1 MYNPEQPVFEEQP
14 ESNIEIA
21 YGIED
26 VSKPWWKAVL
36 FALQITLV
44 DFTPFMWAAGF
55 ASLAGIDQP
64 DFVPT
69 LLCACFFCMG
79 ICTFL
84 QTTVGNRLP
93 IVQGSSSALMSSMG
107 NIAAVYGLPAVWGA
121 SLIGGLIQTIL
132 GITKTV
138 SKVRAFLPPVV
149 VGSVVTAIGFVA
161 ARIAVQWTFSRQE
174 PLYLVLA
181 LISFLLALILKF
193 KTKGMVSQGF
203 ILITV
208 VIVGVVVSSFLG
220 IFDWNAVYAAP
231 WIKIPRLFPFTGLS
245 GQPNAVITFTAA
257 AIIGGFSG
265 YMGAIFESVGDYAA
279 TCAACDEVYRV
290 KHIDKG
296 IMASG
301 LGCMITALFG
311 GLPCTSYTQN
321 IGIVAATGVASRRVT
336 QYAGVLFLLY
346 GFCPKMAYIL
356 AGIPKPVIGAVF
368 LISAASIM
376 FSGIDSI
383 VSSPRTLRNTLVAG
397 ITLTLAVM
405 LPYQCTSTYKEW
417 ADSLPPFLNMLCT
430 SQVFIAVLCGV
441 GLNILLNFVLR
452 DKEE

>member
-26 VSKPWWKAVL
+26 VPKPWWKAVL

-231 WIKIPRLFPFTGLS
+231 WIKIPRL
-245 GQPNAVITFTAA
+245 
-257 AIIGGFSG
+257 
-265 YMGAIFESVGDYAA
+265 
-279 TCAACDEVYRV
+279 
-290 KHIDKG
+290 
-296 IMASG
+296 
-301 LGCMITALFG
+301 
-311 GLPCTSYTQN
+311 
-321 IGIVAATGVASRRVT
+321 
-336 QYAGVLFLLY
+336 
-346 GFCPKMAYIL
+346 
-356 AGIPKPVIGAVF
+356 
-368 LISAASIM
+368 
-376 FSGIDSI
+376 
-383 VSSPRTLRNTLVAG
+383 
-397 ITLTLAVM
+397 LAVYFLHTEYRHCCSYRRGIQAGNPICRCFIPVVWL
-405 LPYQCTSTYKEW
+405 LPENGIYSCRNSETGYWGSVP
-417 ADSLPPFLNMLCT
+417 D
-430 SQVFIAVLCGV
+430 LCGFHYV
-441 GLNILLNFVLR
+441 FRN
-452 DKEE
+452 

>member
-26 VSKPWWKAVL
+26 VPKPWWKAVL

-149 VGSVVTAIGFVA
+149 VGSVDSHWVCRSENRGSVDFFQTGTIISGSCADFV
-161 ARIAVQWTFSRQE
+161 F
-174 PLYLVLA
+174 
-181 LISFLLALILKF
+181 
-193 KTKGMVSQGF
+193 
-203 ILITV
+203 
-208 VIVGVVVSSFLG
+208 VG
-220 IFDWNAVYAAP
+220 A
-231 WIKIPRLFPFTGLS
+231 
-245 GQPNAVITFTAA
+245 
-257 AIIGGFSG
+257 
-265 YMGAIFESVGDYAA
+265 
-279 TCAACDEVYRV
+279 
-290 KHIDKG
+290 
-296 IMASG
+296 
-301 LGCMITALFG
+301 
-311 GLPCTSYTQN
+311 YTE
-321 IGIVAATGVASRRVT
+321 I
-336 QYAGVLFLLY
+336 
-346 GFCPKMAYIL
+346 
-356 AGIPKPVIGAVF
+356 
-368 LISAASIM
+368 
-376 FSGIDSI
+376 
-383 VSSPRTLRNTLVAG
+383 
-397 ITLTLAVM
+397 
-405 LPYQCTSTYKEW
+405 
-417 ADSLPPFLNMLCT
+417 
-430 SQVFIAVLCGV
+430 
-441 GLNILLNFVLR
+441 
-452 DKEE
+452 